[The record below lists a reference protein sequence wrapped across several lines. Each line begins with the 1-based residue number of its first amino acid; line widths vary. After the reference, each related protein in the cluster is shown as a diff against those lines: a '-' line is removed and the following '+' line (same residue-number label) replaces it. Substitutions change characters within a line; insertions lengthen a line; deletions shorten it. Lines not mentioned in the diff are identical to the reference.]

1 MQTLV
6 TVKQM
11 AFLLC
16 RCERTFRKYVRQ
28 YKIPHIR
35 LGRDMLFNP
44 QDVENYLKNLT
55 FINQPPDPAGD
66 NLTKEKVR
74 IKRNVNHLN
83 NSRNKYAQLLGL
95 G

>member
-11 AFLLC
+11 SALLN

-44 QDVENYLKNLT
+44 PEVENYLKNLT
-55 FINQPPDPAGD
+55 LVNQPGDPAAA
-66 NLTKEKVR
+66 NYFKEKLKT
-74 IKRNVNHLN
+74 KRNVNSLN
-83 NSRNKYAQLLGL
+83 NSRNKYARLLGL
-95 G
+95 S